1 MDKKNKN
8 PNVPNL
14 RFNEFS
20 LPWHQMRII
29 DLLSFQNGINGT
41 PEQYGKGIKYISVGD
56 ILNNDYITYDK
67 IAGSIDINQE
77 TLKNYSVTYGDIL
90 FQRSSEIKEDIGRT
104 NVYLDKDH
112 TATFGGFVIRGK
124 KIGDYNPT
132 FFNYLLKSPSSRQS
146 IVRLGAGAQHY
157 NIGQENIKTL
167 NFYFPDEEEQQKI
180 ASLFS
185 IIDERIQTQIKII
198 NSIKSQIRTIN
209 NHIAF
214 DSTSS
219 ELSIASL
226 FHVKTSNKLVESN
239 TGKFCIV
246 DMGTIDANGN
256 YIIGKY
262 TDDETSLIPYG
273 TLVMP
278 KDDIGGGKII
288 CKTMCINA
296 SNKYALS
303 DHVFALKLKN
313 DNYNPVY
320 FSALINSQYNNHKL
334 KKLVTGSAQLGINQE
349 NLNRYKLKFSDSL
362 ELQHKYG
369 ELIIRL
375 NEKLIVEKRLLDLF
389 SSQKKYLL
397 KNMFV

>member
-1 MDKKNKN
+1 MQRGKSKHRPRDDEKLYGGTYPFIQTGDIKKANLYIREYERTYSNYGLSQSKLWSKGTLCITIAANIAETAILGLNACFPDSVIGWISNDKITNNIFIKYYFDFYKTQLKRLSVGGAQENLNLDKLE
-8 PNVPNL
+8 NVY
-14 RFNEFS
+14 FNIPTLSE
-20 LPWHQMRII
+20 QNDIT
-29 DLLSFQNGINGT
+29 DLLT
-41 PEQYGKGIKYISVGD
+41 K
-56 ILNNDYITYDK
+56 
-67 IAGSIDINQE
+67 
-77 TLKNYSVTYGDIL
+77 
-90 FQRSSEIKEDIGRT
+90 
-104 NVYLDKDH
+104 
-112 TATFGGFVIRGK
+112 
-124 KIGDYNPT
+124 
-132 FFNYLLKSPSSRQS
+132 
-146 IVRLGAGAQHY
+146 
-157 NIGQENIKTL
+157 
-167 NFYFPDEEEQQKI
+167 
-180 ASLFS
+180 
-185 IIDERIQTQIKII
+185 IDELIDTQSKII

>member
-1 MDKKNKN
+1 M
-8 PNVPNL
+8 
-14 RFNEFS
+14 
-20 LPWHQMRII
+20 PWHQMRII

-180 ASLFS
+180 ANLFLK
-185 IIDERIQTQIKII
+185 IDERIQTQIKII
-198 NSIKSQIRTIN
+198 DDYI
-209 NHIAF
+209 
-214 DSTSS
+214 
-219 ELSIASL
+219 SL
-226 FHVKTSNKLVESN
+226 K
-239 TGKFCIV
+239 
-246 DMGTIDANGN
+246 MGIYNWMFKEN
-256 YIIGKY
+256 YA
-262 TDDETSLIPYG
+262 D
-273 TLVMP
+273 
-278 KDDIGGGKII
+278 
-288 CKTMCINA
+288 
-296 SNKYALS
+296 
-303 DHVFALKLKN
+303 
-313 DNYNPVY
+313 
-320 FSALINSQYNNHKL
+320 
-334 KKLVTGSAQLGINQE
+334 
-349 NLNRYKLKFSDSL
+349 YKLKQLAYIVKGDQINNDQLLSNGSYYMMNGGTSPSGYLDSYNVSENTISISEGGNSCGYVQFNSRPFWSGGHCYTIQNVNSAQIENKYLYHYLKHKEKEIMNLRIGTGLPNIQKKDL
-362 ELQHKYG
+362 ENFTIFVPSL
-369 ELIIRL
+369 LIQRKNLALFEMLDEKICIL
-375 NEKLIVEKRLLDLF
+375 NEELERLEM
-389 SSQKKYLL
+389 QKKYLL
-397 KNMFV
+397 RNMFI

>member
-1 MDKKNKN
+1 M
-8 PNVPNL
+8 VPNL
-14 RFNEFS
+14 RFSSFT
-20 LPWHQMRII
+20 
-29 DLLSFQNGINGT
+29 DLFRLYTLKDVLQRVSIPVNVEENKLYYQIGIRSHS
-41 PEQYGKGIKYISVGD
+41 KGIFHKEAETGKQIGNKRIFWIEPNCM
-56 ILNNDYITYDK
+56 ILNIVFAWEQAVAKTSEKEVGMVASHRFPMYKVLNNSLDYIVDFFKTEK
-67 IAGSIDINQE
+67 
-77 TLKNYSVTYGDIL
+77 
-90 FQRSSEIKEDIGRT
+90 
-104 NVYLDKDH
+104 
-112 TATFGGFVIRGK
+112 GK
-124 KIGDYNPT
+124 Q
-132 FFNYLLKSPSSRQS
+132 LLQMASPG
-146 IVRLGAGAQHY
+146 GAGR
-157 NIGQENIKTL
+157 NKTL
-167 NFYFPDEEEQQKI
+167 NQDFFLNSKIYLPSLNEQLKT
-180 ASLFS
+180 SNL
-185 IIDERIQTQIKII
+185 IDLIEDRIETQSKII
-198 NSIKSQIRTIN
+198 NSIESQIRAIN
-209 NHIAF
+209 NHIAS

-219 ELSIASL
+219 ELNIASL

-256 YIIGKY
+256 YITGKY

-278 KDDIGGGKII
+278 KDDISGGKII
-288 CKTMCINA
+288 CKTMCINS

-313 DNYNPVY
+313 DKYNPVY

-362 ELQHKYG
+362 ELQHKYSEIIVRLNE
-369 ELIIRL
+369 ELII
-375 NEKLIVEKRLLDLF
+375 EKRLLDLF

>member
-14 RFNEFS
+14 RFEKFNDNWSRTTINKVCVCNPKNEDKLDDEF
-20 LPWHQMRII
+20 IYI
-29 DLLSFQNGINGT
+29 DLESV
-41 PEQYGKGIKYISVGD
+41 EKGVLKTKNIIH
-56 ILNNDYITYDK
+56 
-67 IAGSIDINQE
+67 
-77 TLKNYSVTYGDIL
+77 LKNAPSRAQRILYKNDIL
-90 FQRSSEIKEDIGRT
+90 FQSVRPYQR
-104 NVYLDKDH
+104 N
-112 TATFGGFVIRGK
+112 
-124 KIGDYNPT
+124 
-132 FFNYLLKSPSSRQS
+132 NYLFNQGDDLFQYVASTGYIQIRT
-146 IVRLGAGAQHY
+146 
-157 NIGQENIKTL
+157 TL
-167 NFYFPDEEEQQKI
+167 NPYYLFQLLNTDKINNEVMLRCTGTSYPAINSNDFSNIVLTITNDRDEQNKI
-180 ASLFS
+180 AEFFSL
-185 IIDERIQTQIKII
+185 IEERINTQIKII

-362 ELQHKYG
+362 ELQHKYS

>member
-1 MDKKNKN
+1 MKFLLIY
-8 PNVPNL
+8 VPNL
-14 RFNEFS
+14 RFSN
-20 LPWHQMRII
+20 
-29 DLLSFQNGINGT
+29 
-41 PEQYGKGIKYISVGD
+41 QYKLRK
-56 ILNNDYITYDK
+56 
-67 IAGSIDINQE
+67 
-77 TLKNYSVTYGDIL
+77 
-90 FQRSSEIKEDIGRT
+90 
-104 NVYLDKDH
+104 
-112 TATFGGFVIRGK
+112 
-124 KIGDYNPT
+124 
-132 FFNYLLKSPSSRQS
+132 
-146 IVRLGAGAQHY
+146 VRLGDICTITGGYAFDSHKMKQQGEYQIIKMGNLY
-157 NIGQENIKTL
+157 NGIFDLSRNQSFINAPTKKELEYLIQKNDILITLTGTTNKKDYGYTVQIEKPKKLLLNQRCALIRASKVNEKYLFYLLNSNDFLKQFYASSTGGTGNQTNVSINDMLDFKVYISNENDQLKISNIL
-167 NFYFPDEEEQQKI
+167 NALDKKI
-180 ASLFS
+180 S
-185 IIDERIQTQIKII
+185 TQIKII

-362 ELQHKYG
+362 ELQHKYS

>member
-1 MDKKNKN
+1 MVNFVFLSVYFYS
-8 PNVPNL
+8 VPNL
-14 RFNEFS
+14 RFNNDPYKKYNLYEFATRVTRKNKDNVS
-20 LPWHQMRII
+20 NLPLTI
-29 DLLSFQNGINGT
+29 SA
-41 PEQYGKGIKYISVGD
+41 QYGLVDQVSFFNKTVASKDMSGYYLLKNGEFAYNKSYS
-56 ILNNDYITYDK
+56 NDYPWGAIKRLDLYDMGCLSTLYICFKTNDNIVNSNYLVHYFESSKWHKQVADIAGEGARNHGLLNIVVNDFFNTKHAVPTIENQIK
-67 IAGSIDINQE
+67 IAG
-77 TLKNYSVTYGDIL
+77 
-90 FQRSSEIKEDIGRT
+90 F
-104 NVYLDKDH
+104 LDLIEK
-112 TATFGGFVIRGK
+112 
-124 KIGDYNPT
+124 
-132 FFNYLLKSPSSRQS
+132 
-146 IVRLGAGAQHY
+146 
-157 NIGQENIKTL
+157 
-167 NFYFPDEEEQQKI
+167 
-180 ASLFS
+180 
-185 IIDERIQTQIKII
+185 RIQTQIKII
-198 NSIKSQIRTIN
+198 NSIESQIRAIN
-209 NHIAF
+209 NHIAS

-219 ELSIASL
+219 ELNIASL

-256 YIIGKY
+256 YITGKY

-288 CKTMCINA
+288 CKTMCINS

-313 DNYNPVY
+313 DKYNPVY

-362 ELQHKYG
+362 ELQHKYSEIIVRLNE
-369 ELIIRL
+369 ELII
-375 NEKLIVEKRLLDLF
+375 EKRLLDLF

>member
-14 RFNEFS
+14 RFSNNQLKDFKIVDICKLKQGNQYDLKQQFTEEKSDLKRFI
-20 LPWHQMRII
+20 RIVDYTQKTNDI
-29 DLLSFQNGINGT
+29 RYVYSNGSENYVDCTDVVVVRYGASAGYVGRGINGIIANNLFT
-41 PEQYGKGIKYISVGD
+41 IRPINSALLNKSYLYHYLNAPVIQKQ
-56 ILNNDYITYDK
+56 LNNTQSSGMPALNFQTINNLHILLPEYQEQRQ
-67 IAGSIDINQE
+67 IA
-77 TLKNYSVTYGDIL
+77 V
-90 FQRSSEIKEDIGRT
+90 F
-104 NVYLDKDH
+104 LDK
-112 TATFGGFVIRGK
+112 
-124 KIGDYNPT
+124 
-132 FFNYLLKSPSSRQS
+132 
-146 IVRLGAGAQHY
+146 
-157 NIGQENIKTL
+157 
-167 NFYFPDEEEQQKI
+167 
-180 ASLFS
+180 
-185 IIDERIQTQIKII
+185 IDERIQTQIKII
-198 NSIKSQIRTIN
+198 NSIESQIRAIN
-209 NHIAF
+209 NHIAS

-219 ELSIASL
+219 ELNIASL

-256 YIIGKY
+256 YITGKY

-288 CKTMCINA
+288 CKTMCINS

-313 DNYNPVY
+313 DKYNPVY

-362 ELQHKYG
+362 ELQNKYSEIIFRLNE
-369 ELIIRL
+369 ELII
-375 NEKLIVEKRLLDLF
+375 EKRLLDLF

>member
-14 RFNEFS
+14 RFKNFNDNWCKYSILDLGTMNRGISKHRPRDDEKLYGGEYPFIQTSNVKNSNLFITDFDKTYSDIGLKQSKLWKKGTLCITIAANIADTALLGIDACFPDSIIGWNSNNLTSNLFIKYYFDFYKNSLIKLSVGGAQDNLNLDKLKKLKLSIPS
-20 LPWHQMRII
+20 LP
-29 DLLSFQNGINGT
+29 
-41 PEQYGKGIKYISVGD
+41 EQEKIK
-56 ILNNDYITYDK
+56 
-67 IAGSIDINQE
+67 
-77 TLKNYSVTYGDIL
+77 L
-90 FQRSSEIKEDIGRT
+90 F
-104 NVYLDKDH
+104 L
-112 TATFGGFVIRGK
+112 
-124 KIGDYNPT
+124 
-132 FFNYLLKSPSSRQS
+132 
-146 IVRLGAGAQHY
+146 
-157 NIGQENIKTL
+157 
-167 NFYFPDEEEQQKI
+167 QK
-180 ASLFS
+180 L
-185 IIDERIQTQIKII
+185 DERIETQSKII
-198 NSIKSQIRTIN
+198 NSIESQIRTIN
-209 NHIAF
+209 NHIAS
-214 DSTSS
+214 DSTTSK
-219 ELSIASL
+219 LDIASL
-226 FHVKTSNKLVESN
+226 FHIKTSNKLVESN

-256 YIIGKY
+256 YITGKY

-288 CKTMCINA
+288 CKTMCINS

-320 FSALINSQYNNHKL
+320 FSALINLQYNNHKL

-349 NLNRYKLKFSDSL
+349 NLNRYTLSFSDSL
-362 ELQHKYG
+362 ELQHKYS

-375 NEKLIVEKRLLDLF
+375 NEKLIIEKRLLDLF

>member
-1 MDKKNKN
+1 MKFLLIY
-8 PNVPNL
+8 VPNL
-14 RFNEFS
+14 RFEKFNDNWSRTTINKVCVCNPKNEDKLDDEF
-20 LPWHQMRII
+20 IYI
-29 DLLSFQNGINGT
+29 DLESV
-41 PEQYGKGIKYISVGD
+41 EKGVLKTKNIIH
-56 ILNNDYITYDK
+56 
-67 IAGSIDINQE
+67 
-77 TLKNYSVTYGDIL
+77 LKNAPSRAQRILYKNDIL
-90 FQRSSEIKEDIGRT
+90 FQSVRPYQR
-104 NVYLDKDH
+104 N
-112 TATFGGFVIRGK
+112 
-124 KIGDYNPT
+124 
-132 FFNYLLKSPSSRQS
+132 NYLFNQGDDLFQYVASTGYIQIRT
-146 IVRLGAGAQHY
+146 
-157 NIGQENIKTL
+157 TL
-167 NFYFPDEEEQQKI
+167 NPYYLFQLLNTDKINNEVMLRCTGTSYPAINSNDFSNIVLTITNDRDEQNKI
-180 ASLFS
+180 AEFFSL
-185 IIDERIQTQIKII
+185 IEERINTQIKII

-362 ELQHKYG
+362 ELQHKYS